1 MGLLDSVLGGLTG
14 QGGNG
19 GAMMNVVSEL
29 LNQNGGL
36 TGLLQQFQS
45 GGLGH
50 LAESWIGKGQN
61 LPITADQLQGVLGSE
76 KVQQLAASLGIPPDQ
91 LSGHL
96 AQLLPQLID
105 KLTPNGSLPEAGAT
119 PQGLGGLLKGLL
131 G

>member
-14 QGGNG
+14 QGGNS
-19 GAMMNVVSEL
+19 GALMNVVSGI
-29 LNQNGGL
+29 LNQSGGL

-50 LAESWIGKGQN
+50 LAESWIGTGQN

-76 KVQQLAASLGIPPDQ
+76 KVQQLASSLGVPPDQ

-96 AQLLPQLID
+96 AQLLPPVID
-105 KLTPNGSLPEAGAT
+105 KLTPNGSLPDAGAT
-119 PQGLGGLLKGLL
+119 QQGLGGLLKGLL